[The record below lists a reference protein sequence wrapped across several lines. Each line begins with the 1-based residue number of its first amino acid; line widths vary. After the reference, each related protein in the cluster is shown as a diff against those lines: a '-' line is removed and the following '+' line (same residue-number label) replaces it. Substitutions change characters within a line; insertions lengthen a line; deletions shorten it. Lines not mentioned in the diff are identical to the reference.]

1 MTILFLAP
9 MLVTAQVGGDRD
21 VSQRQRDLEAYKQ
34 QRQAAFENFKDSINR
49 EFAKMLEQKW
59 TDFEVFVGIEKEA
72 KPKPQQIPVAPQ
84 DTATRESQSLPY
96 NEIVPAQG
104 NEHHEKEIVPS
115 VRQDDQ
121 QNTSSVQ
128 SVTIDFYNQQLDFSL
143 PTAYRGLR
151 LDGLSERAIAKFWTA
166 LADNGYGFYVGQ
178 CQDKITQLSL
188 NDWAT
193 YELAVNIATE
203 VFQNHHAE
211 QTVFTV
217 FLLNQLGLD
226 ARIGRTNTQLLML
239 IPTRTRIYGRKYIDC
254 DNISYYLFSLYPLEQ
269 QNLTSLTTY
278 LVPFPADIQP
288 LDMNIYHPIR
298 FVSNPSNVIYQTSY
312 WGKIVPFQVNQNA
325 IRFYSHYPQVDMAVY
340 ANAQMSEELLD
351 WAKRQIKPTLD
362 EYSDYEAVS
371 MLLYYLQTEF
381 EYATDADQFGYEK
394 PFFCEENFFYQKNDC
409 EDRAILLS
417 YLVRNLTDRK
427 IILLDYP
434 NHIAAAVNFSENDLT
449 GDYYLVDG
457 EKYYVCDPTYMG
469 ASIGESM
476 PEYKEVR
483 ADIIKLK

>member
-21 VSQRQRDLEAYKQ
+21 VSQRQRDLETYKQ

-104 NEHHEKEIVPS
+104 NEHQEKEIVPN
-115 VRQDDQ
+115 VKQDDQ
-121 QNTSSVQ
+121 QNTSSIQ
-128 SVTIDFYNQQLDFSL
+128 SVTIDFYNQKLDFSM
-143 PTAYRGLR
+143 PTTYRGLR

-178 CQDKITQLSL
+178 CHDKITQLLL

-226 ARIGRTNTQLLML
+226 ARIGRTNSQLLML
-239 IPTRTRIYGRKYIDC
+239 IPARTRIYGRKYIDC
-254 DNISYYLFSLYPLEQ
+254 DNISYYLFSSYPLEQ

-278 LVPFPADIQP
+278 QVPFPADIQP
-288 LDMNIYHPIR
+288 LDLNIYQPIR

-312 WGKIVPFQVNQNA
+312 WGKVVPFQVNQNA
-325 IRFYSHYPQVDMAVY
+325 IRFYSHYPQVDVAVY

-394 PFFCEENFFYQKNDC
+394 PFFCEENFFYPKNDC

-417 YLVRNLTDRK
+417 YLVRNLTGRK

-434 NHIAAAVNFSENDLT
+434 NHIATAVNFSENDLT